1 MYACRDTILKTMKVC
16 LFISLSRIWMKS
28 NFKTKLKKL
37 FLPSSV
43 YVSALTVEE
52 KRRLKKESDIIIE
65 IP

>member
-1 MYACRDTILKTMKVC
+1 MKVC